1 MKPNPADPT
10 LVPFLGAF
18 SSGKSSLINALMGTK
33 LLSTHINPETALPIE
48 LRYGKKAAFS
58 AHTPGGTPSPL
69 SQQAFTQADFGAVA
83 SQRGWVQAQV
93 PELKPWPDLLLVD
106 LPGWASGQTQDENL
120 LDAYLHSL
128 LRTHLEH
135 QILYVLVVAA
145 DEGTL
150 RSAMLQQLRSLDLD
164 HSPYLLL
171 LSKCDLRPAS
181 DIASIAAHLH
191 ESVSSALGKAPQAL
205 LQCSARK
212 NQIDGLRSALDQ
224 AQRASGP
231 KAPAVDKAQL
241 RAQIERYL
249 EHISEVQRDVRDL
262 RVYIFDDVWDELS
275 DNLLEYWFEDIPY
288 ARAKSAAEMLR
299 SNLERNY
306 EQTLA
311 KHIQRSLSPPPQEL
325 LATLK
330 QLGLSPPQPN
340 TSSTGIQK
348 LARDFKSLINTAVE
362 KSEPGWL
369 SSSDPEDVGKRLMRN
384 VRSQRDK
391 FRACICSYAGS
402 DLHECFEQHS
412 QAWQRLQVLV
422 GG

>member
-1 MKPNPADPT
+1 M
-10 LVPFLGAF
+10 
-18 SSGKSSLINALMGTK
+18 
-33 LLSTHINPETALPIE
+33 
-48 LRYGKKAAFS
+48 
-58 AHTPGGTPSPL
+58 

-150 RSAMLQQLRSLDLD
+150 RSAMLQQLRRLELG
-164 HSPYLLL
+164 HSPHLLV
-171 LSKCDLRPAS
+171 LSKC
-181 DIASIAAHLH
+181 
-191 ESVSSALGKAPQAL
+191 V
-205 LQCSARK
+205 
-212 NQIDGLRSALDQ
+212 
-224 AQRASGP
+224 
-231 KAPAVDKAQL
+231 
-241 RAQIERYL
+241 
-249 EHISEVQRDVRDL
+249 
-262 RVYIFDDVWDELS
+262 
-275 DNLLEYWFEDIPY
+275 
-288 ARAKSAAEMLR
+288 
-299 SNLERNY
+299 
-306 EQTLA
+306 
-311 KHIQRSLSPPPQEL
+311 
-325 LATLK
+325 K
-330 QLGLSPPQPN
+330 QLGLSPPQPH
-340 TSSTGIQK
+340 TSSAGIQK

-412 QAWQRLQVLV
+412 QA
-422 GG
+422 